1 MNSPRF
7 IVLEGIDGS
16 GTTTQVSQ
24 LAENLRLRGH
34 RVRTT
39 FEPSPGRIGRQ
50 IRQLLAVRADP
61 VDPGALA
68 LLFAADRLDHNHTV
82 VLPALRAGEV
92 VISDRYLMSSLAY
105 QGLTHSV
112 EWLQAINARATTPD
126 LTILLE
132 IPPLLGLRRVAQ
144 RRAGNGGSEEIFDVP
159 ETQRRLASAYQGL
172 ATRQDLGPIQVID
185 GAEKISAVSAAVLRA
200 CVERGL

>member
-82 VLPALRAGEV
+82 VLPALRAGE
-92 VISDRYLMSSLAY
+92 IDRYLMSSLAY

-112 EWLQAINARATTPD
+112 SGSRPSTPGRPRRTPSCWRSSLLACDASPSGGRATAGAGDP
-126 LTILLE
+126 
-132 IPPLLGLRRVAQ
+132 RRTGDPAP
-144 RRAGNGGSEEIFDVP
+144 A
-159 ETQRRLASAYQGL
+159 
-172 ATRQDLGPIQVID
+172 RQDLGPIQVID